1 MRSKIG
7 GGTMR
12 LVIICHAKF
21 SPNKL
26 QKAKLV
32 SRCQM
37 QRPVVL
43 WSTGMWLMRCPEQS
57 IYHRCCSVHTCS
69 THVAIHTC
77 SNLSIIDVVV
87 CIAHMCSNTS
97 ALQVELLYY
106 SWQQTRGALWWDLA
120 INTST
125 STVRMGRDFG
135 VLELYWVSSCALV
148 MINSIHRREFSHIY
162 ACACVVFQLSSLICD
177 KLPTQRLTY
186 LHF

>member
-106 SWQQTRGALWWDLA
+106 SWQQARGALWWDLA

-125 STVRMGRDFG
+125 STVRMGRNFRCFG
-135 VLELYWVSSCALV
+135 ALLSFVLCTCYDQYIDESSAIYMLALV
-148 MINSIHRREFSHIY
+148 
-162 ACACVVFQLSSLICD
+162 LSFNWVHSSVTSF
-177 KLPTQRLTY
+177 PPNA
-186 LHF
+186 